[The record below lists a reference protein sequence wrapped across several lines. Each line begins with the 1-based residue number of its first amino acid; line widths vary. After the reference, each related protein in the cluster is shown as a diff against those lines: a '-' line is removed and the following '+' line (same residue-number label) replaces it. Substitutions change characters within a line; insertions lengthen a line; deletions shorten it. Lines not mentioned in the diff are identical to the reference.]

1 MSSAGQISPN
11 LEGRFEPVQ
20 RKMGLQGKDKPYFES
35 GGPRR
40 DIRFLLEGLKRLCGL
55 RGRLAG
61 MTKAKLESATLGRA
75 LPLEVL
81 IRVRPPALPWQL

>member
-20 RKMGLQGKDKPYFES
+20 RKMGLQGKDKLYFES

-40 DIRFLLEGLKRLCGL
+40 DIRFLLELLK
-55 RGRLAG
+55 
-61 MTKAKLESATLGRA
+61 LGWVA
-75 LPLEVL
+75 SGG
-81 IRVRPPALPWQL
+81 AWQG